1 MPTFREIK
9 SQRPNRILY
18 DTMTFH
24 SPVFGYIRL
33 VGNQVYTKTFAGHIY
48 SPCRMEVTE
57 SQQSSTPV
65 INSTVKFGRMAQD
78 FKQQLKLWRGA
89 GRITPISATYQR
101 FDSSDM
107 NIPLKPWTLY
117 VSDISM
123 DADDV
128 TCSLTL
134 ENPLNNNV
142 GKPYNIDEFPGL
154 QNA

>member
-18 DTMTFH
+18 DTMTFY
-24 SPVFGYIRL
+24 SSVFGYIRL
-33 VGNQVYTKTFAGHIY
+33 VDKQIYAKTFAGNIY
-48 SPCRMEVTE
+48 APCRMEVTE

-89 GRITPISATYQR
+89 DRITPISATYQR
-101 FDSSDM
+101 FDAADM
-107 NIPLKPWTLY
+107 NTPLKPWTLY

-142 GKPYNIDEFPGL
+142 GDLYNIDEFPGL